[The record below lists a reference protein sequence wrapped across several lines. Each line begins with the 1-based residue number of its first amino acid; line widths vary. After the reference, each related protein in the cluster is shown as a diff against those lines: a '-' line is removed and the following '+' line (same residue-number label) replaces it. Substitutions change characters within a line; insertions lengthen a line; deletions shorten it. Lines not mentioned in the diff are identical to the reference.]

1 MGLAS
6 FPDSQLFR
14 VLLTT
19 GSPCAPTI
27 RPRLFFKICPRSVS
41 YRLKKSAFISKS
53 PNMGLSGI
61 LLVGAMIE
69 RAQAPHCGRR
79 YHVLYS
85 QQGLPL
91 LLPATFA
98 PCPSTAGVPKVCATC
113 TFPDAQIEP
122 WCGPKSDSWG
132 LVLTP
137 ALASLHRTLV
147 SADICDPVCRSA
159 QRQQP
164 HRLRSWQKPC
174 RGDYRG
180 AYSAAA
186 TCLHQSTSP
195 GFHWASP
202 ARLCQLSADNLE
214 T

>member
-19 GSPCAPTI
+19 GSPCVPTI

-53 PNMGLSGI
+53 PNMGLSG
-61 LLVGAMIE
+61 
-69 RAQAPHCGRR
+69 CGRR

-98 PCPSTAGVPKVCATC
+98 PCPSTAGVPKVCATR

-174 RGDYRG
+174 LGDYRG

-202 ARLCQLSADNLE
+202 ARLCQRSADDLE